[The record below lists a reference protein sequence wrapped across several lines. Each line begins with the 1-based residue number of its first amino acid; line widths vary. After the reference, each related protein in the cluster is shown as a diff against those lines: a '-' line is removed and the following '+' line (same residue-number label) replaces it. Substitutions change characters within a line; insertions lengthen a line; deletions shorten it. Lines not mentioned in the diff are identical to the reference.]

1 MLCNVIE
8 QESDESAVRL
18 VAMTVGPF
26 PLLPEPSYAVD

>member
-18 VAMTVGPF
+18 VAMTAGLF